1 MKTSP
6 EDAKVNSDLVS
17 DISDLKQVKKV
28 EREQVRQRGPHTQNL
43 GVAKSMCILFCA
55 LNKIHAVSRDL

>member
-1 MKTSP
+1 MKASP

-28 EREQVRQRGPHTQNL
+28 EGEQVRQRGPHTQNL
-43 GVAKSMCILFCA
+43 GVTKSMCTLFCA
-55 LNKIHAVSRDL
+55 LNKIHAVGRDL